1 MVAVYRRELQGYFYS
16 PIAYIFIGVFLF
28 LSGIFFFLG
37 NIWSASADFNSLLGT
52 LTFLFMIVVPVLT
65 MRLMSEERKNKT
77 DQLLLTS
84 PISLTSMVVGKYF
97 AALSVFLITLVIS
110 FIFPAILFIF
120 GNPSMSE
127 IVTGYIGF
135 FCLGASLIAVG
146 VFISALGENQITS
159 AFITLGVLLVLYI
172 MSSSLLAQLINIPWI
187 VTFLE
192 WFSVYER
199 FSPFSQGVL
208 GLTEVFY
215 YLSFAAVFIFL
226 TIRTVES
233 RRWSE
238 V

>member
-1 MVAVYRRELQGYFYS
+1 M
-16 PIAYIFIGVFLF
+16 F

-37 NIWSASADFNSLLGT
+37 NVYSGSADFNSLLGT
-52 LTFLFMIVVPVLT
+52 LTFLFMLVVPVLT
-65 MRLMSEERKNKT
+65 MRLLSEERKNKT

-84 PISLTSMVVGKYF
+84 PISLTSMVIGKYL
-97 AALSVFLITLVIS
+97 AALSVFLITLVIT
-110 FIFPAILFIF
+110 FIYPIILFMF
-120 GNPSMSE
+120 GTPSMSE

-159 AFITLGVLLVLYI
+159 AFITLGVLLVLYL
-172 MSSSLLAQLINIPWI
+172 MSSSLLESLINIPWI
-187 VTFLE
+187 VSVLE

-199 FSPFSQGVL
+199 FTPFSQGVL
-208 GLTEVFY
+208 GITQIFY

-226 TIRTVES
+226 TVRTVER